1 MANYYLMGIG
11 NVRARDNARR
21 NDPSWQP
28 PKPQPF
34 VEGRDPYAT
43 VQRTP
48 ENNFHRADKT

>member
-34 VEGRDPYAT
+34 VEGRDPYAS

-48 ENNFHRADKT
+48 ENNFHRVGKT